1 MSSDFWDTGKPLKN
15 DMGMSVGEEKPKIGE
30 EYYYLTLDE
39 KTVKSVEKKKWED
52 DDFDGSMFLLDNIF
66 KSGIEAEEN
75 KDRVIECLKE
85 LMSEVKV

>member
-1 MSSDFWDTGKPLKN
+1 MYL
-15 DMGMSVGEEKPKIGE
+15 PKIGE

>member
-1 MSSDFWDTGKPLKN
+1 MYLPEL
-15 DMGMSVGEEKPKIGE
+15 GE

-39 KTVKSVEKKKWED
+39 MTVKSVEKKKWED
-52 DDFDGSMFLLDNIF
+52 DYFDGSMFLLDNIF
-66 KSGIEAEEN
+66 KSEIEAEEN

>member
-1 MSSDFWDTGKPLKN
+1 MYL
-15 DMGMSVGEEKPKIGE
+15 PKIGE

-52 DDFDGSMFLLDNIF
+52 DDFDDSMFLLDNIF
-66 KSGIEAEEN
+66 KSEIEAEEN

>member
-1 MSSDFWDTGKPLKN
+1 MYL
-15 DMGMSVGEEKPKIGE
+15 PKIGE

-52 DDFDGSMFLLDNIF
+52 DDFDDSMFLLDNIF
-66 KSGIEAEEN
+66 KSEIEAEEN
-75 KDRVIECLKE
+75 KDRVVECLKE